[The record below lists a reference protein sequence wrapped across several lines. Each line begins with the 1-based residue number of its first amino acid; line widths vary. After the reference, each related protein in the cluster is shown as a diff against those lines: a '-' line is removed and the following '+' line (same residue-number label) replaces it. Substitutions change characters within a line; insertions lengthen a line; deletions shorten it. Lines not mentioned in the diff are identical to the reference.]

1 MVKISIV
8 IPVYNTEKYLADCL
22 NSVMNQ
28 TIKDIEVICID
39 DGSTDSSLDSLKEY
53 QKKHGNVIV
62 IEQENKGAGN
72 ARNKGI
78 EMAQGEYIAFMD
90 SDDFYYNNN
99 VLEILYQKAKENN
112 VDVCGGGICHMAEG
126 SVRLPLSEFRHG
138 SVFLTEG
145 IILFKDYQYIYGF
158 TRFIYK
164 LSMLKNGK
172 ILFPEYAMGEDLPF
186 MLNALIAA
194 ERLYAVKDIVYCAR
208 YVDKKIRYE
217 AQENIDGMMQQF
229 RDILKL
235 SVDNQLEKLHVD
247 TVNEIM
253 ENWAVHIYKQVLQGN
268 ESIHRKIQEINA
280 LISNEFFGI
289 NGKDCTAPR
298 LLEREELNEYIRE
311 KKKIADEFQLRVSQY
326 NEILIYGAL
335 KKGKAIYDYI
345 KSKMSSKT
353 IKFVVS
359 NLIDKTATAR
369 GERIYEIDKLPY
381 EKDAIVVIAVSP
393 NFCEEIKQNLLRLGY
408 ENYIKADYDALQ
420 LFS

>member
-1 MVKISIV
+1 MAVCFFGLSI
-8 IPVYNTEKYLADCL
+8 
-22 NSVMNQ
+22 
-28 TIKDIEVICID
+28 
-39 DGSTDSSLDSLKEY
+39 
-53 QKKHGNVIV
+53 
-62 IEQENKGAGN
+62 
-72 ARNKGI
+72 
-78 EMAQGEYIAFMD
+78 
-90 SDDFYYNNN
+90 
-99 VLEILYQKAKENN
+99 
-112 VDVCGGGICHMAEG
+112 
-126 SVRLPLSEFRHG
+126 
-138 SVFLTEG
+138 
-145 IILFKDYQYIYGF
+145 YIYGF

-172 ILFPEYAMGEDLPF
+172 ILFPEYAMGEDPPF

-208 YVDKKIRYE
+208 CVDKKIRYE

-229 RDILKL
+229 SDILKL

-253 ENWAVHIYKQVLQGN
+253 ENWSVYIYKQVLQGN

-280 LISNEFFGI
+280 LINNEFFCI
-289 NGKDCTAPR
+289 NGKDCTVPR

-335 KKGKAIYDYI
+335 KKGKAVYDFI
-345 KSKMSSKT
+345 KSKMSNKT

-359 NLIDKTATAR
+359 NLTDKTATAR
-369 GERIYEIDKLPY
+369 GERIYEIDELSY
-381 EKDAIVVIAVSP
+381 EKNAIVVIAVSP
-393 NFCEEIKQNLLRLGY
+393 NFAEEIKQNLFRLGY